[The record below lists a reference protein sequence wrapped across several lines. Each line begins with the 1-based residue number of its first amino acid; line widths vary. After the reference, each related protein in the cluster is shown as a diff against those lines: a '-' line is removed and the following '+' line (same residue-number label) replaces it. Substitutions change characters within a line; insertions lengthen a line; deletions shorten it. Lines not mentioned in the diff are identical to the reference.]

1 METRKEPV
9 GFWQGPSPLG
19 DILVAGEGLR
29 DDMKSPETVHKMSPV
44 KADISCESIIPSSM
58 SVGVITS
65 TPSFDPTDLSRSL
78 ESSGGRD
85 SEVRLWSPIPS
96 EEIKVGLA
104 DHEKGTPSR
113 CYPKPWSHKIAR
125 MKVTVPPKGVPNR
138 VARVRQDKEVIH
150 QFMCKT
156 PYVEFRWKN
165 SANDDRLM
173 ALLDSGADW
182 SLIDES
188 LMSDEERALI
198 TASEVQGKGV
208 CGEDVPIVGEVWRSL
223 EIGGLVV
230 DDHRFIVVRN
240 MITNVILGSD
250 FWSRISPMTF
260 DFEKQMICLGPSLV
274 KVPLFYGDSRVDG
287 SRNCQ
292 LTVKNTYVIPPMTE
306 AIVQGKAK
314 GVQPQTTYLLEPKLG
329 EDSRVQA
336 PYSVVKSRDTTQAL
350 LIRVA
355 NVSQEAVTLSEG
367 HILGNLNCNV
377 SVLKGTVGT
386 DPEKTKARVAD
397 WREDLVVGD
406 SLSGKQKNQLFDTLS
421 KYENVFYK
429 DGELPLV
436 QVGVEHSVRLQENA
450 APVACRPRRLSKD
463 EEQEVRKEIDTLFQQ
478 GLIRKSNSPWASPI
492 VCARRADGSLRL
504 AIDYRL
510 VNSVSY
516 PATLHPIPLIEDLLD
531 RLSDAKYFSVLDAK
545 SGYHQMPLRAED
557 TEVTAF
563 VTPWAHLEW
572 TERTPFGL
580 KGAGYSFQRMMAVIL
595 GESNFTEA
603 LCYLDDILIWGATWE
618 EHMSR
623 LISVLSRVLAA
634 GLALSIKKCKFG
646 VEEVQYLGSVI
657 KEGMVSISNQR
668 VQDLRA
674 LPTPSTVR
682 ELRSVI
688 GAFSFVQRWLPGV
701 SEVMKPLHK
710 GILGKPHSRINWTVE
725 MNQSFN
731 MLKKLVA
738 NATALKIPDPEK
750 QFTLITDCSA
760 VGAGGVLAQQD
771 DKGNGLG
778 PVAYFHHTLT
788 AAEQKYGVTDKE
800 LLAVVLA
807 MKRFRVYLC
816 KEFNLVT
823 DHSALKWLKS
833 LNINDEKGRRGRWME
848 FINQFEV
855 KVFHKPGKSP
865 EMSMADYLS
874 RIVKTGLPEKSEP
887 FQEPSEPMENKF
899 QVCRKEQTSDVQEIS
914 VVAIKEAQS
923 RCPIIGELLSLFAKE
938 GERPLDK
945 TVTDVID
952 QKVLERLF
960 MDNRGLLMVRFNGG
974 KQSQKHPFGVREKN
988 RIVVPRSLV
997 QDVLHLS
1004 HCGGLSGHMGQ
1015 DRTWKRARDSFYWK
1029 NMKQDIDKYVAE
1041 CESCG
1046 RNKHSTHPNIAPY
1059 QETDIPHVALDH
1071 LQIDFAGPFKAA
1083 QSHPYRYALQIQDI
1097 LSRFVRLVPC
1107 VGDTAKEAGQCLVEQ
1122 WVCIF
1127 GVPSSINSDQGTHFT
1142 SELFEGICKVL
1153 GIKHKL
1159 GAPKHPESQGQVERQ
1174 NQLLAQVRCVC
1185 DNDAEQW
1192 PEAIARVAFAH
1203 NSAENKTTGIS
1214 PLALLTGQA
1223 ARDPAS
1229 VWLRD
1234 QSSVPPHAEPP
1245 TFYHKMLKEKERVLL
1260 SNIEEAR
1267 RRTHSSQLAR
1277 IERQKVR
1284 GKPYKVGDVVRMKLD
1299 SAEILKRGK
1308 KMAFRY
1314 SGKLEV
1320 VEVLKGGW
1328 TYRLKP
1334 FGWKGREK
1342 TRHYNDLKDVSRH
1355 NNQVWSSDEE
1365 NGVVKNP
1372 ASLRERSLSS
1382 DVNQTTD
1389 NHGTTEA
1396 PRHHDQDLQAH
1407 RATDLRRSSRQRSVP
1422 KRLVISDMRSKKYEE
1437 IADIIEEPSSED
1449 EEGNTCASSHGS
1461 YQSEGS
1467 VGRESSSE
1475 DSDSHH

>member
-1 METRKEPV
+1 METRKEHI
-9 GFWQGPSPLG
+9 GFWQGPSPVEVIQV
-19 DILVAGEGLR
+19 DGEGLT
-29 DDMKSPETVHKMSPV
+29 DNLQTPGSVIKMFP
-44 KADISCESIIPSSM
+44 KDADVSCESMTPGPSSISVDVIASASTSGPSE
-58 SVGVITS
+58 SVGTCVDSSRDQEFEAVLGRS
-65 TPSFDPTDLSRSL
+65 TPTEAR
-78 ESSGGRD
+78 
-85 SEVRLWSPIPS
+85 
-96 EEIKVGLA
+96 KVAATGQ
-104 DHEKGTPSR
+104 EKGKTSM
-113 CYPKPWSHKIAR
+113 CYPKPWSQKIAR
-125 MKVTVPPKGVPNR
+125 MRVTVPPKDVPNR
-138 VARVRQDKEVIH
+138 VAQVRKDKEVMQ

-156 PYVEFRWKN
+156 PYVEFTWKD
-165 SANDDRLM
+165 SAKDERLL

-188 LMSDEERALI
+188 LMSDRERALI

-260 DFEKQMICLGPSLV
+260 DFEKQVICLGPSMV
-274 KVPLFYGDSRVDG
+274 KVPLFYGDSRSEG
-287 SRNCQ
+287 SKNCQ
-292 LTVKNTYVIPPMTE
+292 LTMKNTQVIPPMTE
-306 AIVQGKAK
+306 AIVEGKAK
-314 GVQPQTTYLLEPKLG
+314 GVQAQTTYLLEPKLG

-336 PYSVVKSRDTTQAL
+336 PYSVVKSRDKNQAL
-350 LIRVA
+350 FVRVA
-355 NVSQEAVTLSEG
+355 NVSQEPVTISEG
-367 HILGNLNCNV
+367 HILGNLNSNV
-377 SVLKGTVGT
+377 SVLKGTIGNDHSNTRAKV
-386 DPEKTKARVAD
+386 VD
-397 WREDLVVGD
+397 WRDDLVVGD
-406 SLSGKQKNQLFDTLS
+406 NLSVNQKNQLIDTLG
-421 KYENVFYK
+421 KYENIFYK

-463 EEQEVRKEIDTLFQQ
+463 EEQEVRKEIDTLFKQ
-478 GLIRKSNSPWASPI
+478 GLIRHSNSPWASPI

-572 TERTPFGL
+572 SERTPFGL

-603 LCYLDDILIWGATWE
+603 LCYLDDILIWGTTWE
-618 EHMSR
+618 EHMNR
-623 LISVLSRVLAA
+623 LNSVLSRVQAA

-646 VEEVQYLGSVI
+646 VQEVHYLGSVI

-668 VQDLRA
+668 VHDLRS

-710 GILGKPHSRINWTVE
+710 GILGKPHSKIKWTVE

-750 QFTLITDCSA
+750 EFTLITDCSA

-771 DKGNGLG
+771 DYGNGLG

-816 KEFNLVT
+816 KKFNLVT

-874 RIVKTGLPEKSEP
+874 RIVTAGLPEESGPLIKP
-887 FQEPSEPMENKF
+887 APAENKF
-899 QVCRKEQTSDVQEIS
+899 QIFSKKRCSDVPEIS
-914 VVAIKEAQS
+914 VAVIKEAQS
-923 RCPIIGELLSLFAKE
+923 SCPIMGELISLFAKE

-945 TVTDVID
+945 TVTEVID
-952 QKVLERLF
+952 QRVLERLF
-960 MDNRGLLMVRFNGG
+960 VDDRGLLMLRFNGG
-974 KQSQKHPFGVREKN
+974 KHSNKHPFGVKEKN
-988 RIVVPRSLV
+988 RIVIPRSLV
-997 QDVLHLS
+997 NEVLQLS

-1029 NMKQDIDKYVAE
+1029 NMKQDVDRYVAE
-1041 CESCG
+1041 CERCG

-1059 QETDIPHVALDH
+1059 QETDLPHVPLDH
-1071 LQIDFAGPFKAA
+1071 LQIDYAGPFKAA
-1083 QSHPYRYALQIQDI
+1083 QSHPYRYALQIQDV
-1097 LSRFVRLVPC
+1097 LSRFVRLIPC
-1107 VGDTAKEAGQCLVEQ
+1107 VEDTAKEAVQCLMEQ

-1127 GVPSSINSDQGTHFT
+1127 GVPSTINSDQGTHFT
-1142 SELFEGICKVL
+1142 SDLFEGICKVL

-1159 GAPKHPESQGQVERQ
+1159 AAPKHPESQGQVERQ

-1185 DNDAEQW
+1185 DNDAEKW
-1192 PEAIARVAFAH
+1192 PEAISRVAFAH

-1223 ARDPAS
+1223 ARDPAM

-1234 QSSVPPHAEPP
+1234 QSSAPPIAEPP
-1245 TFYHKMLKEKERVLL
+1245 TYYHKMLEEKERVILT
-1260 SNIEEAR
+1260 NIEEAR
-1267 RRTHSSQLAR
+1267 RRTHSAQLAR

-1308 KMAFRY
+1308 KMAYRY

-1320 VEVLKGGW
+1320 IDVLKGGW

-1334 FGWKGREK
+1334 LGWKGREK
-1342 TRHYNDLKDVSRH
+1342 IRHYNDLKDVLQH
-1355 NNQVWSSDEE
+1355 SD
-1365 NGVVKNP
+1365 
-1372 ASLRERSLSS
+1372 
-1382 DVNQTTD
+1382 
-1389 NHGTTEA
+1389 
-1396 PRHHDQDLQAH
+1396 QAH
-1407 RATDLRRSSRQRSVP
+1407 SSEDENVVSRKPAPQSLNMKQITKDSDSTDAIAHRGQDGQLPRNGELRRSSRQRSAP
-1422 KRLVISDMRSKKYEE
+1422 NRLVITDMRAKKYEE
-1437 IADIIEEPSSED
+1437 KTDIVEESED
-1449 EEGNTCASSHGS
+1449 EEGSTSSISHVFDL
-1461 YQSEGS
+1461 SEAS
-1467 VGRESSSE
+1467 VGSDWSSADSESY
-1475 DSDSHH
+1475 H